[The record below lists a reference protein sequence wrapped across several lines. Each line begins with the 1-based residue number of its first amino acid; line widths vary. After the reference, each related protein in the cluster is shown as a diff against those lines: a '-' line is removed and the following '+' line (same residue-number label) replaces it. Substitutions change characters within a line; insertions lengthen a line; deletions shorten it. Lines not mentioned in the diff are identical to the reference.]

1 MFSNSDIFLIA
12 VFGITIVFY
21 EMLSRGVLTME
32 MIQDIFSGN
41 ISIYLIFAITIFFFR
56 KYLMGSRDNNLER
69 TVLTLSNELQRMRTE
84 AEWRNDTASQ
94 AGSNRF
100 SSTSHVSMGQYSEY
114 TDEYETYWVEFT
126 ALFNNR
132 RKREG
137 RSPTQ
142 LYNILS
148 IEIGLSASTLASFY
162 RHQKSPRRT
171 SIDKI
176 IEWVEKEGNKKSVS
190 FSDSSSSNNSSSS
203 GSVRGSIG
211 GGNIAK

>member
-1 MFSNSDIFLIA
+1 
-12 VFGITIVFY
+12 
-21 EMLSRGVLTME
+21 ME
-32 MIQDIFSGN
+32 MIQ
-41 ISIYLIFAITIFFFR
+41 
-56 KYLMGSRDNNLER
+56 RDNNLER

-84 AEWRNDTASQ
+84 AEWRNDAISQ
-94 AGSNRF
+94 GRVYGS
-100 SSTSHVSMGQYSEY
+100 
-114 TDEYETYWVEFT
+114 
-126 ALFNNR
+126 FNNR
-132 RKREG
+132 RKREA

-171 SIDKI
+171 SMDKI

-203 GSVRGSIG
+203 GRGSIS